1 VPAPRDDDRSRA
13 RRSGNPAVRAGAVP
27 PSSPARQELERRS
40 RPWLV
45 RLVALPR
52 WLVLLVVLALAVTG
66 LLLPGWVGAAILV
79 VVGLLAG
86 WLTALAWPA
95 LGPGARAARV
105 LILLLLA
112 VDVGIKIATS

>member
-1 VPAPRDDDRSRA
+1 VPAPKDDRSRA
-13 RRSGNPAVRAGAVP
+13 RRSGNPAVRAGAQP
-27 PSSPARQELERRS
+27 PSPAREGLERRS
-40 RPWLV
+40 RRWLV
-45 RLVALPR
+45 RLAAIPR
-52 WLVLLVVLALAVTG
+52 WLVLLVVLGLAITG
-66 LLLPGWVGAAILV
+66 LLLPGWVGAAILL
-79 VVGLLAG
+79 VVGALAA